1 MIIDIAN
8 FIGNIIAIAELPL
21 HSKSLKK
28 YQNRWIKLFNEVIT
42 NPFLEELLFRTSQNF
57 SIPVTITDNLILNIQ
72 ISIPATLKELD
83 QLDLP
88 IIEIPLNQFVNS
100 NNKQCF
106 PKSENLRPI
115 TYALDESINEVSN
128 EPIII
133 STSLFYR
140 DFVLDGN
147 HRVDYAKRHNK
158 ETINAFVLPTSSLLT
173 TPHLFED
180 RISYLLFCFLEDIAK
195 LQHRLSDRPLITLFG
210 FLKIEELLLRHHSIL
225 PTVEKAILYTSQ
237 RNQPV

>member
-8 FIGNIIAIAELPL
+8 FIENIIAIAELPL

-28 YQNRWIKLFNEVIT
+28 YQNRWIELFNEVIT

-57 SIPVTITDNLILNIQ
+57 SIPVTITDNLIFNIQ

-100 NNKQCF
+100 NNKQYF

-115 TYALDESINEVSN
+115 TYALDESINVL
-128 EPIII
+128 EP
-133 STSLFYR
+133 F
-140 DFVLDGN
+140 
-147 HRVDYAKRHNK
+147 
-158 ETINAFVLPTSSLLT
+158 ETAQL
-173 TPHLFED
+173 
-180 RISYLLFCFLEDIAK
+180 
-195 LQHRLSDRPLITLFG
+195 
-210 FLKIEELLLRHHSIL
+210 
-225 PTVEKAILYTSQ
+225 
-237 RNQPV
+237 